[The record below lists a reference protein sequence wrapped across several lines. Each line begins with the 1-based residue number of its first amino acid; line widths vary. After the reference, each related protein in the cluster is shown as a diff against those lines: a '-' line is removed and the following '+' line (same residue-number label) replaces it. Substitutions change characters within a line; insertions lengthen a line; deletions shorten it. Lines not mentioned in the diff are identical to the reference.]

1 MVFVI
6 GDRVQSWC
14 DMRVTFCAPPYLASV
29 CFTSPLYIFHGLA
42 LSLKALMK
50 CSPMDVYA
58 FLGRMLMCRTCRMVM
73 CNGV

>member
-58 FLGRMLMCRTCRMVM
+58 FFRENAYVPNMSYGNV
-73 CNGV
+73 